1 MPIITRYDFLRGA
14 LTALL
19 TLALFAWYAAKKRL
33 SYPPGP
39 RRLPII
45 GNLFNMPSRE
55 EWVTYKK
62 WSEEYGMNRDAIT
75 LGAPSSQRGLCQV
88 LTSYMPM

>member
-1 MPIITRYDFLRGA
+1 MPIITRYDILLGA
-14 LTALL
+14 LTTLL

-39 RRLPII
+39 KRLPII

-62 WSEEYGMNRDAIT
+62 WSEEFGMNRNAIT
-75 LGAPSSQRGLCQV
+75 LGPPSS
-88 LTSYMPM
+88 